1 MEHIYEWS
9 KRKINRTDMRL
20 KRYLFDRINRN
31 DRLIV
36 LLGARGTGKTT
47 LQLQYLKE
55 DASTNSVYVS
65 LDDLYFSNHSLV
77 SFAEDFA
84 KHDGTHL
91 YIDEVHK
98 YANWSQEVKNIY
110 DNFPELKMIVT
121 GSSMTEIY
129 KGQGDLSRRGLIYHL
144 NGLSFREYLILHHN
158 IVLERYTLNDILTN
172 HEKIAAD
179 ICSKIKPLKY
189 FGDYLK
195 TGYYPFYK
203 EVESGYAQR
212 IRQIINMLVETDI
225 PSVFNV
231 EYSAVVNIKK
241 LLAVICELVPFKPNV
256 MKLSEQ
262 LHLSRETTVR
272 YLQYLDKADVI
283 KLLYSEGRG
292 DNVMQKPDKIYL
304 QNPNLLYSLAS
315 SRPDIGNVRETFF
328 INQMSVNHSV
338 NYTKQGDFLIDKT
351 FTFEVGGQHKNNAQ
365 IYDVKNA
372 FIAADNLEYGFG
384 NKIPLWMFGLMY

>member
-20 KRYLFDRINRN
+20 KRYLFDRINRT
-31 DRLIV
+31 DRLII

-55 DASTNSVYVS
+55 DASSNSVYVS

-84 KHDGTHL
+84 KRDGTHL

-98 YANWSQEVKNIY
+98 YANWSQEVKTIY

-144 NGLSFREYLILHHN
+144 NGLSFREYLFLHHN
-158 IVLERYTLNDILTN
+158 VVVESYTLTDILTN
-172 HEKIAAD
+172 HEKITAD

-189 FGDYLK
+189 FNDYLK

-212 IRQIINMLVETDI
+212 IRQIINMLLETDI

-231 EYSAVVNIKK
+231 EYTAVVNIKK

-304 QNPNLLYSLAS
+304 QNPNLLYSLAGD
-315 SRPDIGNVRETFF
+315 RPDIGNVRETFF

-351 FTFEVGGQHKNNAQ
+351 FTFEIGGQHKNNAQ

-372 FIAADNLEYGFG
+372 FIAADTIEYGFG
-384 NKIPLWMFGLMY
+384 NKIPLWLFGLMY